1 MVKWLRDRKQE
12 LFRYF
17 LLGLAIAFMG
27 IGIWRGE
34 AAVVLK
40 KAINICMECIGI
52 G

>member
-1 MVKWLRDRKQE
+1 MHRHEAPRWVGWVGVA
-12 LFRYF
+12 
-17 LLGLAIAFMG
+17 LGIVLML

-40 KAINICMECIGI
+40 KAINICLECIGI